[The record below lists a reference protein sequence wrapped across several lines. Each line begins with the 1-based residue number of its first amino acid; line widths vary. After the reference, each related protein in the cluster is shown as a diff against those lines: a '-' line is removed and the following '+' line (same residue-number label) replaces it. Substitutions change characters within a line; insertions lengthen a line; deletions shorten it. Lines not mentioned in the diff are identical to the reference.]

1 MGRGFDGLISRSLA
15 SCAVLKDRGSAG
27 RHCGARRRSLTV
39 SGGYCVGETPLPF
52 PNREVKPHSADGTW
66 PSRAWESRSPPV
78 LPFTSRP
85 MGGSSSFRASSPLGT
100 FDRRSLS
107 SIGKLDVRRGPSFQH
122 SGRPRRGTAL
132 GPPPAWDGTRA
143 APGVGTARE
152 AVKLGAP
159 GEGRLARGA
168 PVLPDRA
175 PRASAL
181 PSVRRAMYRR

>member
-85 MGGSSSFRASSPLGT
+85 MGGSSSFRASSPLG
-100 FDRRSLS
+100 DLRSSKFVLHRQ
-107 SIGKLDVRRGPSFQH
+107 LDARRGRPLSTRAAPGVGRH
-122 SGRPRRGTAL
+122 SGRPRQWDGTRAAPGSGTAL

-159 GEGRLARGA
+159 GEG
-168 PVLPDRA
+168 
-175 PRASAL
+175 AL
-181 PSVRRAMYRR
+181 LV

>member
-1 MGRGFDGLISRSLA
+1 MGRGLDGLISRSLA

-85 MGGSSSFRASSPLGT
+85 MGGSLSFRVSSPLGDLRASK
-100 FDRRSLS
+100 FVLHRQ
-107 SIGKLDVRRGPSFQH
+107 LDARRGRPFSTRAAPGSGTALGPPPAVGRH

-132 GPPPAWDGTRA
+132 GPPRRGDGPR
-143 APGVGTARE
+143 GGEARRPW
-152 AVKLGAP
+152 G
-159 GEGRLARGA
+159 GRLARGA
-168 PVLPDRA
+168 PVLPDR
-175 PRASAL
+175 
-181 PSVRRAMYRR
+181 